1 MAQIGALGIVE
12 TRGMAALTAASDSML
27 KAADVHLCGRHGIG
41 SGWVAAVVSG
51 EVAAV
56 QVAVGAGRLAAER
69 YGELVEAEVVVRPQM
84 EEMEDMP
91 HGEGLAAVSGECSGA
106 LGMLET
112 RTLAPLIQGADAMVK
127 AAPVELGGWSS
138 IGGALVHLVV
148 RGEVVAVRTALEAG
162 RGAAARTGEVYAA
175 LTVPRPAAG
184 VEGLLPPAM
193 PGEPIEAGALGI
205 LETVGYAGAVEG
217 GDAMVKTSPVE
228 ILRLSGA
235 SGGRIAVL
243 AHGRLDAVQAAME
256 AGASAARHSGELD
269 NACIISRPAPEVISR
284 FGGDGPASR
293 ASAGQALGLIE
304 TRTTVGLVK
313 AVDQMVKASRVE
325 FEGRYKAGYFLTA
338 AVVRGDVG
346 AVRSALDAGAEAARR
361 YGELV
366 AAQMIANPQADLEGR
381 LPHR

>member
-1 MAQIGALGIVE
+1 MAQTGALGIVE
-12 TRGMAALTAASDSML
+12 TRGMAALTAAADSML
-27 KAADVHLCGRHGIG
+27 KAADVRLCGRHGIG
-41 SGWVAAVVSG
+41 SGWVTVVVSG

-56 QVAVGAGRLAAER
+56 QVAVLAGRLAAER

-84 EEMEDMP
+84 EEMEAMP
-91 HGEGLAAVSGECSGA
+91 HGAGMAPVSGESSGA

-112 RTLAPLIQGADAMVK
+112 RALTPLIRGADAMVK
-127 AAPVELGGWSS
+127 AAAVELGGWSS

-162 RGAAARTGEVYAA
+162 RSAAATAGEVHAA
-175 LTVPRPAAG
+175 LAIPRPAAG
-184 VEGLLPPAM
+184 VGGLLPSAM
-193 PGEPIEAGALGI
+193 TAEPIEAGALGI
-205 LETVGYAGAVEG
+205 LETVGYAGAVGG
-217 GDAMVKTSPVE
+217 GDAMVKASPVE

-256 AGASAARHSGELD
+256 AGASAARQSGELD
-269 NACIISRPAPEVISR
+269 NACIISRPSPQVISR
-284 FGGDGPASR
+284 FGVAVTPSR

-346 AVRSALDAGAEAARR
+346 AVRSALEAGAAEARR

-366 AAQMIANPQADLEGR
+366 AAQLIPNPPADLESR